1 MTAPH
6 WLRRNLVPLIVIALC
21 VPALVWMTMGVVL
34 VDRANYAPRIVEVP
48 TGESV
53 EIGGY
58 TWQLTESNDVTG
70 EELETDALPDGTVI
84 IGALV
89 IAEPISGETLSED
102 ACETTLTAP
111 SSPPPSS
118 EQRREWTTLTST
130 FDYNY
135 GVLDDSTTFCGPDG
149 EAMQYEAVFLVPDGV
164 YERATVDLRMIG
176 PDTANTIYRFAL
188 VPVDD

>member
-1 MTAPH
+1 MTAQP

-34 VDRANYAPRIVEVP
+34 VDRANSAPRIIDVP
-48 TGESV
+48 SGESV

-84 IGALV
+84 IGSLI
-89 IAEPISGETLSED
+89 IAKPIAGETLSED
-102 ACETTLTAP
+102 ACEATLTAP
-111 SSPPPSS
+111 SAPPPSS
-118 EQRREWTTLTST
+118 EERREWTTLLST

-135 GVLDDSTTFCGPDG
+135 GVLDDSTTFCSPDG
-149 EAMQYEAVFLVPDGV
+149 EAIQFEAVFLAPDGV
-164 YERATVDLRMIG
+164 YEQATVDLTMIG
-176 PDTANTIYRFAL
+176 PGTANTIYRFEL
-188 VPVDD
+188 VPLED